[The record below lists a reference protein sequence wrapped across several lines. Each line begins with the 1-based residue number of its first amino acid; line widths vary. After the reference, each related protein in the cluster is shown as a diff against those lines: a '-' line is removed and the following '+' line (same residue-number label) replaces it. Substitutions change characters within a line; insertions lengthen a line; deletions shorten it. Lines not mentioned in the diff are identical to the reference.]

1 MGRTAANLGRGA
13 AILVVALLCA
23 ASALNRAAPSNPS
36 ASRVLA
42 DAGFGDV
49 AVARQAL
56 LALQRADLHA
66 AETFAKQSVSASPM
80 RQQNLGI
87 LGTAMQAGGDP
98 KGAQAIFMAANQLG
112 WRDALTQSYWLDW
125 ALKAGD
131 VSQAAIRADA
141 LLRIGSM
148 TDQMLDILPLLE
160 EAPGG
165 RTVMATRLASDPP
178 WSRTYIRGAALLD
191 PETVA
196 SRTFI
201 LNQAGKAGLKAD
213 CAAVGETSR
222 DLVSRGMGDAA
233 AGLWFP
239 LCRPDQDARKRIV
252 DGGFEQAQT
261 TPVTP
266 FGWQLIRN
274 GAVDVRVVDAPPPGT
289 GKALYVESTS
299 PLQEPVAR
307 QFTLL
312 RPGSYRLSWSATSS
326 GTPGSGQVS
335 ITCLASRTS
344 LPQTKVTALG
354 KNRFSSDLSVP
365 GEACGG
371 QWITITTEAKSGA
384 DPASLYF
391 DDLKIEPAGSKTAA
405 PGSPVVTN

>member
-1 MGRTAANLGRGA
+1 VGRTAANLGRGA
-13 AILVVALLCA
+13 AILVVALLCV

-49 AVARQAL
+49 AASRQAL
-56 LALQRADLHA
+56 LALQRADLRA

-87 LGTAMQAGGDP
+87 LGTAMHARGDP
-98 KGAQAIFMAANQLG
+98 MGAQAIFLAANQLG
-112 WRDALTQSYWLDW
+112 WRDALTQSYWFDW

-131 VSQAAIRADA
+131 VGQAAMRADA
-141 LLRIGSM
+141 LLRTGSM
-148 TDQMLDILPLLE
+148 TDQILDILPLLD

-165 RTVMATRLASDPP
+165 RTVMATRLANDPP
-178 WSRTYIRGAALLD
+178 WSRAYIRRTASLD
-191 PETVA
+191 PDTLA

-201 LNQAGKAGLKAD
+201 LNRASKAGFKAD
-213 CAAVGETSR
+213 CVAVGETSR
-222 DLVSRGMGDAA
+222 DLVARGMGNAA

-239 LCRPDQDARKRIV
+239 LCRPDQDARKGII
-252 DGGFEQAQT
+252 DGGFEQAQA

-312 RPGSYRLSWSATSS
+312 RPGSYRLTWGATGS
-326 GTPGSGQVS
+326 GASGSGQVS
-335 ITCLASRTS
+335 VACLPSRTG
-344 LPQTKVTALG
+344 LPQTKVIALG
-354 KNRFSSDLSVP
+354 NNRFASDFSVP

-371 QWITITTEAKSGA
+371 QWITITTEAKSDA
-384 DPASLYF
+384 DPASLYV
-391 DDLKIEPAGSKTAA
+391 DDLKIEPTGSKTAA
-405 PGSPVVTN
+405 LNSPVVTN